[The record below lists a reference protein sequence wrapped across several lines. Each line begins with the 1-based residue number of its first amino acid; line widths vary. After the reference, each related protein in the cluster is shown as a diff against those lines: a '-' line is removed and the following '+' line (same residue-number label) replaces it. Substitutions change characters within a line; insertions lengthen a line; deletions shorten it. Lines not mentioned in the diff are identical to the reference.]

1 MSRRLFVI
9 ALLVAIS
16 GFFVT
21 PAAKA
26 DDNIVTNQW
35 YTAQFVSNA
44 PSSLFGAGSAE
55 YTLGVDGP
63 ILPSGNNFA
72 NSVLAP
78 TGTSWQITLTTSG
91 TLTVTDLQ
99 ATGDEFQ
106 MFDNGDPMAAAASPF
121 VVAPQNPGWV
131 SPGSGDTSASTV
143 DGNYE
148 AGDINASLGN
158 ADMSSA
164 TFALGSGV
172 NVITGEWLA
181 ANNQGTGDMAFIA
194 ESSTP
199 PVPEP
204 SSIVLLCTGLLG
216 VLFAFR
222 KKLTA

>member
-1 MSRRLFVI
+1 MLKRLFVI

-26 DDNIVTNQW
+26 DSDNIVTNQW

-44 PSSLFGAGSAE
+44 PSPLFGAGSVE
-55 YTLGVDGP
+55 YWLGVDGP

-91 TLTVTDLQ
+91 TLTVTDLE

-106 MFDNGDPMAAAASPF
+106 MFDNGNPMAAAASPF

-131 SPGSGDTSASTV
+131 SPGDGDTSASTV
-143 DGNYE
+143 GGPYDG
-148 AGDINASLGN
+148 GDINASLGN
-158 ADMSSA
+158 PDMSSA

-194 ESSTP
+194 EATT
-199 PVPEP
+199 PEP
-204 SSIVLLCTGLLG
+204 SSLVLLCTGLLG
-216 VLFAFR
+216 VLVAFR
-222 KKLTA
+222 RKLTA